1 VQAKL
6 EVYPEPVEGLRDRPA
21 SLRAGEAASLPP
33 MHPKRETNPSHRGL
47 RQAYAAGGT
56 DVIEEGETGCQ
67 VNPAD

>member
-1 VQAKL
+1 
-6 EVYPEPVEGLRDRPA
+6 
-21 SLRAGEAASLPP
+21 